1 MMAAMAVAGCR
12 SDTAGPAR
20 QPTAVAAGVR
30 LAGRPVGGLSR
41 AELTSVVQDG
51 AARLYRAPLD
61 ATVDP
66 ATGGLWPALAG
77 QSVDVEET
85 CRRVLAAPPGTNVDY
100 VLTAVPPAVDNAA
113 FPLAPV
119 YRGRPEKNE
128 VALTINVA
136 WGQDYLPALL
146 RILKEHKVHVTFFV
160 QGDWAEKF
168 PRLVEQMAADG
179 HEIGSHGYSHP
190 HMAVMSDAEIAAEI
204 SRTGTILKSIT
215 GQEPS
220 LFAPPYGELT
230 RQILFTAARL
240 GYRTSLWSCDT
251 IDWRGE
257 PPDVILAR
265 FQKRVTAG
273 AIVLMHPTP
282 ATVQA
287 LPSMLDY
294 IEKQGWTPVTVTK
307 LISPY

>member
-1 MMAAMAVAGCR
+1 MAAMAIAGCR
-12 SDTAGPAR
+12 PDAAEPAR
-20 QPTAVAAGVR
+20 PPAAVAAGVR
-30 LAGRPVGGLSR
+30 LAGRPVGGLSP
-41 AELTSVVQDG
+41 AELTAVVQDG

-61 ATVDP
+61 AAVDP
-66 ATGGLWPALAG
+66 VTGGLWPALAG

-85 CRRVLAAPPGTNVDY
+85 CRRVLAAPPGTDVDY
-100 VLTAVPPAVDNAA
+100 AFTPVPPAVDNAA
-113 FPLAPV
+113 FPLAPI

-128 VALTINVA
+128 VALTVNVA
-136 WGQDYLPALL
+136 WGQDYLPSML
-146 RILKEHKVHVTFFV
+146 RILKERGVQVTFFV

-204 SRTGTILKSIT
+204 SHAGAILKSIT
-215 GQEPS
+215 GQEPT
-220 LFAPPYGELT
+220 LFAPPYGEVT

-287 LPSMLDY
+287 LPLMLDY
-294 IEKQGWTPVTVTK
+294 IEKQGWRPVTVTK
-307 LISPY
+307 LISPH